1 MEITEEQRQL
11 LENKR
16 KMIRSAPVF
25 EPSRTTWR
33 DWEQAWNDFAV
44 TSGIGFCRVF
54 VDFSLFILQK
64 LRFLK

>member
-1 MEITEEQRQL
+1 MDITEEQRSL

-33 DWEQAWNDFAV
+33 DWEQAWRDFAV
-44 TSGIGFCRVF
+44 TSGIGFLGQEGQPPVF
-54 VDFSLFILQK
+54 MDNAFVI
-64 LRFLK
+64 